1 MEMKLF
7 CERLKEMRKL
17 CNYTQ
22 RDMAAMLGIKQP
34 SYARYENG
42 TSEPTLEC
50 LAHIAVILDCSTD
63 HLLGLKDY

>member
-1 MEMKLF
+1 MKVF

-22 RDMAAMLGIKQP
+22 RDMANKLGIAQP

-42 TSEPTLEC
+42 SSEPTLER
-50 LAHIAVILDCSTD
+50 LANIATILDCSTD
-63 HLLGLKDY
+63 HLLGLKEF